1 MGFPTFPAFYL
12 KPHFLLKLPGER
24 RGSAER
30 ACFFLFFFS
39 EEILHGEWN
48 LLLPG
53 YLKTIWQ
60 SVEHPSTCWVHIK
73 EAGHGSL
80 CLFKCVRL
88 TVPPFTTIEKSNL
101 FAQFSIRFGNKYC
114 RHPCLLWWG
123 HPCTPSRTEIT
134 SSFPIFTI
142 MPLDTLMTGNL
153 ESSSWKVRNRSAPYV
168 SDTGISQKK
177 CAWGYVNNFVCLYI
191 CTVQ

>member
-1 MGFPTFPAFYL
+1 MGFPTFPRFYL
-12 KPHFLLKLPGER
+12 KPHFLLKLTGESR
-24 RGSAER
+24 ES
-30 ACFFLFFFS
+30 LFFHKKYCMVNGIYFYLGIW
-39 EEILHGEWN
+39 IL
-48 LLLPG
+48 
-53 YLKTIWQ
+53 
-60 SVEHPSTCWVHIK
+60 SVEHLSTCWVHIK

-101 FAQFSIRFGNKYC
+101 FAQFSITFGNKYC

-134 SSFPIFTI
+134 PYFPIFTI

-153 ESSSWKVRNRSAPYV
+153 ESSSWKVRNCSAPYV

-191 CTVQ
+191 CAVQ